1 MEYDL
6 SMQNVTGTLFWY
18 KNDLWVS
25 LFFLLF
31 RLNFWWKISFLW
43 RSLITFAVF
52 CFYPLS
58 NFIPC
63 FSPAYTTPGL
73 FSLPWW
79 WELGIYFLA
88 SFLACFSSCLLACF
102 VHHIVFAVFFKSGP
116 CVFSQLEANSSHC
129 WVSQFPAPLV
139 PCAAAMVCSQLVPC
153 GSREQ
158 TFSSLGFHF
167 VWLCVFVLSTAI
179 NTAAVLKAGSVF
191 WQADLAPTINSTFL
205 KKS

>member
-1 MEYDL
+1 MMVGVRYLFLGFL
-6 SMQNVTGTLFWY
+6 SCLF
-18 KNDLWVS
+18 
-25 LFFLLF
+25 FFLL
-31 RLNFWWKISFLW
+31 
-43 RSLITFAVF
+43 A
-52 CFYPLS
+52 
-58 NFIPC
+58 
-63 FSPAYTTPGL
+63 
-73 FSLPWW
+73 
-79 WELGIYFLA
+79 
-88 SFLACFSSCLLACF
+88 CLLACF
-102 VHHIVFAVFFKSGP
+102 VHHIVFAVFLKSGP

-139 PCAAAMVCSQLVPC
+139 ACAAAMVHSQLVPC

-191 WQADLAPTINSTFL
+191 WQDDLAPAINSPFL

>member
-1 MEYDL
+1 MEYDI

-31 RLNFWWKISFLW
+31 RLNFWWKMSFLW
-43 RSLITFAVF
+43 WSLITFAVF

-58 NFIPC
+58 YFIPC

-88 SFLACFSSCLLACF
+88 SLLACFSSCLLACLLASF
-102 VHHIVFAVFFKSGP
+102 IISYLLYFSNQVL
-116 CVFSQLEANSSHC
+116 VFSPSLR
-129 WVSQFPAPLV
+129 PTV
-139 PCAAAMVCSQLVPC
+139 P
-153 GSREQ
+153 
-158 TFSSLGFHF
+158 
-167 VWLCVFVLSTAI
+167 I
-179 NTAAVLKAGSVF
+179 AGSVSSLLH
-191 WQADLAPTINSTFL
+191 WCHVQRPWYAVSWCRVAQGSKPSAP
-205 KKS
+205 